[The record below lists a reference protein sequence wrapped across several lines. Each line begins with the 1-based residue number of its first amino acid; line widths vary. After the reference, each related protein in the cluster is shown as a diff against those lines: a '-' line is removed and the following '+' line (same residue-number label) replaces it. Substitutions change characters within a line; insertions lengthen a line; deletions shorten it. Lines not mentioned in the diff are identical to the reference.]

1 VRRDISISIIIIII
15 TVIIIFIFIFIII
28 IIIIII
34 IITII
39 TITIITSA
47 VPHWSAPE
55 LLYRRSLPS
64 CLLLAPGSV
73 KLSCDVALGA
83 LSLLLL

>member
-1 VRRDISISIIIIII
+1 MRDTSVSIIII
-15 TVIIIFIFIFIII
+15 VIIMIMIII

-34 IITII
+34 II

-73 KLSCDVALGA
+73 KLPCDVALGA
-83 LSLLLL
+83 L